1 MTFREQSER
10 MFAGV
15 LVAAVLHGALLI
27 AMHKVFDL
35 RFEDYTRPLTVQLLA
50 PEHRGAPVR
59 EERPLPPKQEE
70 TAPAVAVP
78 KPAPQPV
85 ATPRPAA
92 QAQPA
97 PERATAQEPAPV
109 RTQPR
114 TESAPAEASAS
125 PVAAWTP
132 ALRQSVESAPVRG
145 GGGLNAVTGDTVRQ
159 AEPRAAAAASA
170 AATFTAQDA
179 AQDDLPTT
187 FKDGLALPVDDSVY
201 ARSAS
206 SRAPG
211 ASAFQGAGSDDSVPV
226 VRDPG
231 LSGRSRDASAPLTP
245 VRMSGTPTA
254 SRADAPGTAG
264 TEQGVPLV
272 DSAPQVA
279 PKPAPVDATVYG
291 GPAAPSGE
299 AADGGERLQD
309 LDRALR
315 ASGSDSTASAGADQG
330 ASTAADGV
338 AGPAVADARL
348 PEGWNVSGS
357 LGLRPL
363 LKVVDPALPKRYP
376 DEIVR
381 STVRL
386 HISVDSQGLVKYERW
401 EQDSGSTEINNK
413 IIEAL
418 RQWRYEPVKTQDRV
432 FGMVTIEIRT
442 RSAEVAVSGQ

>member
-1 MTFREQSER
+1 MTFREESER

-27 AMHKVFDL
+27 GAHKLFDL

-50 PEHRGAPVR
+50 PEARTAPVR
-59 EERPLPPKQEE
+59 EQRPLPPKQEE

-85 ATPRPAA
+85 ATARPAA
-92 QAQPA
+92 RAQPA

-114 TESAPAEASAS
+114 TDSAPAEAPAS

-132 ALRQSVESAPVRG
+132 ALRQPVESAPVRG
-145 GGGLNAVTGDTVRQ
+145 SGGLNAVAGDTVRQ
-159 AEPRAAAAASA
+159 PEPRAGAAASL
-170 AATFTAQDA
+170 A

-187 FKDGLALPVDDSVY
+187 FKDGLALPTDDSVY
-201 ARSAS
+201 ARSAT
-206 SRAPG
+206 SRTPG
-211 ASAFQGAGSDDSVPV
+211 ASGAQGVGSDDSVPV

-231 LSGRSRDASAPLTP
+231 LSGRSRDASAPLAP

-254 SRADAPGTAG
+254 RRADAAGTAG
-264 TEQGVPLV
+264 TGLAEPLT

-279 PKPAPVDATVYG
+279 AKPAPVDATVYG
-291 GPAAPSGE
+291 GAAAPSGE
-299 AADGGERLQD
+299 TADVGSRIQD

-315 ASGSDSTASAGADQG
+315 ASGRDSTASAGADRG
-330 ASTAADGV
+330 ASTASDGT
-338 AGPAVADARL
+338 AGPAVAEVRL

-357 LGLRPL
+357 LGQRQLRNVVNPPL
-363 LKVVDPALPKRYP
+363 PERYLE
-376 DEIVR
+376 EIVR
-381 STVRL
+381 ETVRVQ
-386 HISVDSQGLVKYERW
+386 ISVDPQGRVRHERF
-401 EQDSGSTEINNK
+401 ERASASTEINNA

-418 RQWRYEPVKTQDRV
+418 RQWLYEPVQSSQDRV
-432 FGMVTIEIRT
+432 YGMVTILISV
-442 RSAEVAVSGQ
+442 RSAEVAVSGR

>member
-1 MTFREQSER
+1 

-27 AMHKVFDL
+27 GVHKLFDL

-50 PEHRGAPVR
+50 PEARNATVR
-59 EERPLPPKQEE
+59 EQRPLPPKQEE

-92 QAQPA
+92 RTQPA

-114 TESAPAEASAS
+114 AESAPAETPAS

-145 GGGLNAVTGDTVRQ
+145 RGGLNAVAGDTVRQ
-159 AEPRAAAAASA
+159 AEPRAGASA
-170 AATFTAQDA
+170 SVP
-179 AQDDLPTT
+179 AQDDLPAT

-201 ARSAS
+201 ARSAT
-206 SRAPG
+206 SRTPDAG
-211 ASAFQGAGSDDSVPV
+211 AAHGVGSDDSVPV

-231 LSGRSRDASAPLTP
+231 LSGRSRDASAALAP

-254 SRADAPGTAG
+254 RRADAAGTAG
-264 TEQGVPLV
+264 TAPAVPLA
-272 DSAPQVA
+272 DSAP
-279 PKPAPVDATVYG
+279 PETELAPVVATVSG
-291 GPAAPSGE
+291 GSAAPSGE
-299 AADGGERLQD
+299 AAGVGARIPD

-315 ASGSDSTASAGADQG
+315 ASGSDSTASAGADRG
-330 ASTAADGV
+330 ASTAADGA
-338 AGPAVADARL
+338 AGPVADVRL

-363 LKVVDPALPKRYP
+363 LNVVDPALPERYP

-381 STVRL
+381 STVRVQ
-386 HISVDSQGLVKYERW
+386 IRVDPQGWVRVERF
-401 EQDSGSTEINNK
+401 EQDSGSVELNNEITET
-413 IIEAL
+413 L
-418 RQWRYEPVKTQDRV
+418 RQWRYEPVQSQDPV
-432 FGMVTIEIRT
+432 YGEVTIHIRT
-442 RSAEVAVSGQ
+442 RSTEVAVSGQ

>member
-78 KPAPQPV
+78 RPAPQPV

-170 AATFTAQDA
+170 AAPFA
-179 AQDDLPTT
+179 AEDDLPTT

-211 ASAFQGAGSDDSVPV
+211 ASAVQSAGSDDSVPV

-231 LSGRSRDASAPLTP
+231 LSGRSGDASAPLTP

-264 TEQGVPLV
+264 TERGVPLA
-272 DSAPQVA
+272 DSAPQQA

-299 AADGGERLQD
+299 AADGGARLQD

-315 ASGSDSTASAGADQG
+315 ASGGDSTASAGADRG
-330 ASTAADGV
+330 ASMAADGV
-338 AGPAVADARL
+338 AGPAAADARL

-363 LKVVDPALPKRYP
+363 LNVVDPALPERYP

-381 STVRL
+381 ETVRVQ
-386 HISVDSQGLVKYERW
+386 IGVDPEGRVRVERF
-401 EQDSGSTEINNK
+401 ERGSASTELNNA
-413 IIEAL
+413 ITEAL
-418 RQWRYEPVKTQDRV
+418 RQWRYERVRSQDPVYGV
-432 FGMVTIEIRT
+432 VTIEIRT

>member
-15 LVAAVLHGALLI
+15 LVAAVLHAALLI
-27 AMHKVFDL
+27 GVHKLFDL
-35 RFEDYTRPLTVQLLA
+35 RLEDYTRPLTVQLLA
-50 PEHRGAPVR
+50 PEPRDAPVR
-59 EERPLPPKQEE
+59 EQRPLPPKQEE
-70 TAPAVAVP
+70 SAPTVAVP
-78 KPAPQPV
+78 RPAPQTV

-92 QAQPA
+92 RPQPA
-97 PERATAQEPAPV
+97 PERATAETPAPV

-114 TESAPAEASAS
+114 TESAPAEASVS
-125 PVAAWTP
+125 RVTAWTP
-132 ALRQSVESAPVRG
+132 AVRQSVESAPVRG

-170 AATFTAQDA
+170 AAPVA
-179 AQDDLPTT
+179 AQADLPTT

-211 ASAFQGAGSDDSVPV
+211 AGSVQGAGSDDSVPV
-226 VRDPG
+226 VRDLG
-231 LSGRSRDASAPLTP
+231 LSGRSRAASAPLTP

-254 SRADAPGTAG
+254 SRADALGAAG
-264 TEQGVPLV
+264 TGAAMPLAEP
-272 DSAPQVA
+272 APQVA

-291 GPAAPSGE
+291 GAAAPSGE
-299 AADGGERLQD
+299 TADVGSRIQD

-315 ASGSDSTASAGADQG
+315 ASGRDSTASTGADRG
-330 ASTAADGV
+330 ASMAADGV

-363 LKVVDPALPKRYP
+363 MRVVDPALPKRYP

-418 RQWRYEPVKTQDRV
+418 RQWRYEPVKAQDRV

>member
-170 AATFTAQDA
+170 AAPFA
-179 AQDDLPTT
+179 AQDGRRTISPPPSRTGWRCRWTT
-187 FKDGLALPVDDSVY
+187 RCMRG
-201 ARSAS
+201 AR
-206 SRAPG
+206 RAGRP
-211 ASAFQGAGSDDSVPV
+211 ARVLYRGAGSDDSVPV

-264 TEQGVPLV
+264 TERGVPLA

-315 ASGSDSTASAGADQG
+315 ASGSDSTASAGADRG

-338 AGPAVADARL
+338 AGPAVC
-348 PEGWNVSGS
+348 
-357 LGLRPL
+357 
-363 LKVVDPALPKRYP
+363 
-376 DEIVR
+376 
-381 STVRL
+381 
-386 HISVDSQGLVKYERW
+386 
-401 EQDSGSTEINNK
+401 
-413 IIEAL
+413 
-418 RQWRYEPVKTQDRV
+418 
-432 FGMVTIEIRT
+432 
-442 RSAEVAVSGQ
+442 